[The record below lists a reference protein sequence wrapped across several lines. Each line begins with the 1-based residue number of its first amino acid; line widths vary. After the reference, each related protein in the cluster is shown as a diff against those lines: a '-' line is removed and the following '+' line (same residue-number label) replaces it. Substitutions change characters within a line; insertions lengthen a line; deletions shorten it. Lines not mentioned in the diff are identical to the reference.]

1 MTGWSKRQLARGLS
15 EQRQALA
22 ASLVLKRCFP
32 CSTVVRGPQTGTS
45 GMLGPHITSTPLCIL
60 QETLS

>member
-15 EQRQALA
+15 EQGQALA

-32 CSTVVRGPQTGTS
+32 CSTVVRDPQTGTS
-45 GMLGPHITSTPLCIL
+45 GTSGPHIISTPLWIL
-60 QETLS
+60 QDPLS